1 MLNLKKLELIMK
13 DLEKNNLFNEFLI
26 NLLDYKK
33 EELNKIIVRYK
44 FDNSFIKLDLSNR
57 NMKKNKQS
65 SYFMKKVFNHLLK
78 KFGYTV
84 TYYTNTNF
92 DFLYEVLPILLKKK
106 LIDDYYISNDLKYIY
121 LLKTKI

>member
-1 MLNLKKLELIMK
+1 
-13 DLEKNNLFNEFLI
+13 
-26 NLLDYKK
+26 
-33 EELNKIIVRYK
+33 
-44 FDNSFIKLDLSNR
+44 
-57 NMKKNKQS
+57 MKKNKQS
-65 SYFMKKVFNHLLK
+65 SYFTKKLFNHLLK
-78 KFGYTV
+78 KIGYTV